1 MDFLRSKSYDNI
13 KRVER
18 SVYLSICLFV
28 YLSNNLADI
37 QTLFMHLV
45 LWGTG
50 IERKECVCVC
60 VFECVSTLVQQILH
74 ATFFSTL
81 PSFLATKS
89 LRARFVPS
97 LLAWF
102 GFHRRGFE
110 SQYHSVDCKAL
121 LYQTFFC

>member
-18 SVYLSICLFV
+18 SVYLSICLSV

-60 VFECVSTLVQQILH
+60 LSVCVRVCVKVQMLNLDAIL
-74 ATFFSTL
+74 SK
-81 PSFLATKS
+81 FLA
-89 LRARFVPS
+89 R
-97 LLAWF
+97 
-102 GFHRRGFE
+102 
-110 SQYHSVDCKAL
+110 SVKA
-121 LYQTFFC
+121 